1 MSTKDLINAIISGE
15 AIEIENAFNATMA
28 EKISARLDDMRQDV
42 AQNLFKAP
50 EPEAVVEEEVEL
62 TLEDYS
68 LEEIEAYM
76 QTEEFEQL
84 DELDKST
91 LKSYFQKSQNSSQKI
106 LKKAQ
111 DPKNSSDDAQAQ
123 LKRKFTKRLTGMARA
138 AQKFNK
144 EEVELTEEEIDAQ
157 IQEVLS
163 KDASAGEWIHDFVHS
178 DNPKFEGKSKE
189 KRKQMALAA
198 YYAKQRSE

>member
-62 TLEDYS
+62 T
-68 LEEIEAYM
+68 
-76 QTEEFEQL
+76 
-84 DELDKST
+84 
-91 LKSYFQKSQNSSQKI
+91 
-106 LKKAQ
+106 
-111 DPKNSSDDAQAQ
+111 
-123 LKRKFTKRLTGMARA
+123 
-138 AQKFNK
+138 
-144 EEVELTEEEIDAQ
+144 EEEIDAQ